1 MSNQYRTVYKVLHDG
16 LPANAYVIIRESGWR
31 VGMVWIDYEDLW
43 ARSLSRNIAD
53 LRVKSVTGP
62 MNNPDFTV
70 PVYEID
76 AY

>member
-1 MSNQYRTVYKVLHDG
+1 MSDKPRPVYKVLHDE
-16 LPANAYVIIRESGWR
+16 LPAKAYVIIRECGWR

-62 MNNPDFTV
+62 MSNPDFTV
-70 PVYEID
+70 SVYEID
-76 AY
+76 TY